1 MALRPFERL
10 PYEELPALPRIPHGY
25 HRAEARRVQ
34 VPSRIFGDVGVHV
47 RVVGSGPPLLLVH
60 GLMTS
65 SYSFRYVLEPLG
77 RFFRVYAPDL
87 PGSGR
92 SDKPTRADFSA
103 PSFGTF
109 LAELQQALGIRGS
122 AVMGNSLGGYVAMH
136 LALQDPAAVS
146 RLVVNHAPGT
156 PEPRYV
162 ALRALLSTAA
172 GRALLRYLVQRDPRR
187 WVYRNVHY
195 HDERLKSRE
204 ELDEYGA
211 PLATDA
217 GLACFTKSLHETL
230 APAGFRA
237 FVDELGRTPFP
248 VPLLFVY
255 ARKDPMVPPR
265 VGEALHRLAR
275 GSELRYLDGTSHFSH
290 VDSPDRMVET
300 VLPFLR
306 AGEDPETA
314 GASLGG

>member
-10 PYEELPALPRIPHGY
+10 PYDELPALPRIPHGY

-34 VPSRIFGDVGVHV
+34 VSSRIFGDVGVHV
-47 RVVGSGPPLLLVH
+47 RVVGQGPPLLLVH

-77 RFFRVYAPDL
+77 RYFRVFAPDL
-87 PGSGR
+87 PGAGR

-103 PSFGTF
+103 RSFGTF

-122 AVMGNSLGGYVAMH
+122 AVMGNSLGGYIAMH

-156 PEPRYV
+156 PDRRYV
-162 ALRALLSTAA
+162 ALRALLSTGA

-230 APAGFRA
+230 APAGFQA
-237 FVDELGRTPFP
+237 FVDELGREPFP

-290 VDSPDRMVET
+290 VDSPERMVET

-306 AGEDPETA
+306 AGEGREPAE
-314 GASLGG
+314 ASLGG

>member
-10 PYEELPALPRIPHGY
+10 PYDELPALPRLPHAY
-25 HRAEARRVQ
+25 HRAEARSVR
-34 VPSRIFGDVGVHV
+34 VPSQVFGDVRVHV
-47 RVVGSGPPLLLVH
+47 RVLGSGPPLLLVH

-77 RFFRVYAPDL
+77 RFFRVYAIDL

-92 SDKPTRADFSA
+92 STKPTRADFS
-103 PSFGTF
+103 PENFGTF
-109 LAELQQALGIRGS
+109 LAEALSSLGIRGS
-122 AVMGNSLGGYVAMH
+122 AVLGNSLGGYVAMH
-136 LALQDPAAVS
+136 LALQDPGAVS

-156 PEPRYV
+156 PEPRYF
-162 ALRALLSTAA
+162 ALRALLSTGA
-172 GRALLRYLVQRDPRR
+172 GRALLRHLVQRDPRR

-211 PLATDA
+211 PLATDE
-217 GLACFTKSLHETL
+217 GITCFTKSLHETL

-237 FVDELGRTPFP
+237 FVKELGRAPFP

-265 VGEALHRLAR
+265 VGYALHRLAR

-290 VDSPDRMVET
+290 VDTPDQMVET
-300 VLPFLR
+300 ILPFLR
-306 AGEDPETA
+306 SNEAEAAAPAPLQG
-314 GASLGG
+314 

>member
-10 PYEELPALPRIPHGY
+10 PYDALPALPRIPHGY
-25 HRAEARRVQ
+25 HRAEARTVR
-34 VPSRIFGDVGVHV
+34 VPSRIFGDVRVHV
-47 RVVGSGPPLLLVH
+47 RVTGSGPPLLLVH

-77 RFFRVYAPDL
+77 RHFRVYAPDM

-92 SDKPTRADFSA
+92 SDKPTGADFSA
-103 PSFGTF
+103 RSFGAF
-109 LAELQQALGIRGS
+109 LAELQEALGIRGCVI
-122 AVMGNSLGGYVAMH
+122 AGNSLGGYVAMH
-136 LALQDPAAVS
+136 LALQDPAAAS

-156 PEPRYV
+156 PDPRYF
-162 ALRALLSTAA
+162 ALRALLSTGA
-172 GRALLRYLVQRDPRR
+172 GRALLRHLVQRDPRR

-211 PLATDA
+211 PLATDD
-217 GLACFTKSLHETL
+217 GITCFTKSLHETL

-237 FVDELGRTPFP
+237 FVDALGRAPFP

-255 ARKDPMVPPR
+255 ARKDPVVPPR

-290 VDSPDRMVET
+290 VDSPDRLVDT
-300 VLPFLR
+300 ILPFLR
-306 AGEDPETA
+306 AGEPGEA
-314 GASLGG
+314 ARAPLGG

>member
-10 PYEELPALPRIPHGY
+10 PYDELPALPSIPHGY
-25 HRAEARRVQ
+25 HRAEARSVR
-34 VPSRIFGDVGVHV
+34 VPSRVFGDVRVHV
-47 RVVGSGPPLLLVH
+47 RVMGSGPPLLLVH

-65 SYSFRYVLEPLG
+65 SYSFRYVLEPLA
-77 RFFRVYAPDL
+77 RHFRVYAPDM
-87 PGSGR
+87 PGAGR
-92 SDKPTRADFSA
+92 SDKPTGADFSA
-103 PSFGTF
+103 ARFGTF

-122 AVMGNSLGGYVAMH
+122 AVVGNSLGGYVAMH
-136 LALQDPAAVS
+136 MALEDPAAVS

-156 PEPRYV
+156 PDPRFV
-162 ALRALLSTAA
+162 ALRALLSTGA

-211 PLATDA
+211 PLATDD
-217 GLACFTKSLHETL
+217 GITCFTKSLHETL

-237 FVDELGRTPFP
+237 FVDELGRSPFP

-255 ARKDPMVPPR
+255 ARKDPVVPPR

-275 GSELRYLDGTSHFSH
+275 GSELRYLEGTSHFSH
-290 VDSPDRMVET
+290 VDTPDRMVET
-300 VLPFLR
+300 ILPFLR
-306 AGEDPETA
+306 AGEGHAAAAAP
-314 GASLGG
+314 LGG